1 MVICGSVQT
10 RSLIAYMF
18 VEQRIFHQIIS
29 EVPTLLG
36 SNANIYKC
44 LGEKYSNKK
53 DDYILFPFSEIFITF
68 KISSVFNIVPLYNQR
83 VLEGV

>member
-1 MVICGSVQT
+1 MQT
-10 RSLIAYMF
+10 RSLIAHIY
-18 VEQRIFHQIIS
+18 VYRTTKRTLSLFHQILS
-29 EVPTLLG
+29 EIPTSLG

-53 DDYILFPFSEIFITF
+53 DDYILFPFSEIFITIQIF
-68 KISSVFNIVPLYNQR
+68 YVFNIVPFYNQR